1 MWSHSAVLGVRTPT
15 YSLFVGNI
23 IQPTTVCY
31 GSSSCLLLPSLPFLL
46 FSSFPQFCFT
56 RELLGQVN
64 IEEKYIYLGWILGI
78 SWQKL
83 LVKMRFWYCLSI
95 YIVLAHTIRVFLT
108 ETSWLCV
115 GGLGKYQFFYYMNML
130 TDNPED
136 FFTCL
141 EKWEN
146 SILPSPLPPRSS
158 SGTVWA
164 HCRQGPWQVSLGP
177 STWLTPCLGPNGCL
191 RHTWQIELLNSFG
204 SNTLLCPHPFVRSFL
219 FPLSAVLSCGLCLFL
234 FSSFSL

>member
-83 LVKMRFWYCLSI
+83 LVKMRFWYCLYI
-95 YIVLAHTIRVFLT
+95 YIVLADTIRVFLT

-136 FFTCL
+136 F
-141 EKWEN
+141 
-146 SILPSPLPPRSS
+146 LPAWKSER
-158 SGTVWA
+158 T
-164 HCRQGPWQVSLGP
+164 Q
-177 STWLTPCLGPNGCL
+177 
-191 RHTWQIELLNSFG
+191 SF
-204 SNTLLCPHPFVRSFL
+204 LHPFLLEV
-219 FPLSAVLSCGLCLFL
+219 AQGLCEHTAGRGPDRLAL
-234 FSSFSL
+234 DPLHGWHPA